1 MLLSLAEERPLSVT
15 AAAVLSAM
23 VSSHWFCSVSAKKIM
38 KEIGTMRDGPFILD
52 SQLSSSTREPSIHPA
67 QSITQRTK
75 AKASVDRYML

>member
-52 SQLSSSTREPSIHPA
+52 SQLSSSTREPSIQLNLSPKE
-67 QSITQRTK
+67 QKQK
-75 AKASVDRYML
+75 PQYDR